1 MPWIEIRVPIN
12 SENQESITN
21 FLFELGAD
29 GCVEENEH
37 SVAYVPGR
45 LFSDDFKIKLSIYLK
60 ELESL
65 GFKNISTDIK
75 YQLIEDQDWNR
86 KWQEQFRPIKI
97 SSKFVVTPPWIEY
110 QPQKSEQVIIIHPK
124 MAFGTGSHETT
135 QLVIQL
141 MEKVSLQKK
150 AVLDIGTGTA
160 ILAIV
165 AAALGAQSIY
175 AIDNDPI
182 ATECAIENLSMNQC
196 TDKIVLKTGTVDIL
210 CNKNM
215 KFDVILA
222 NIQKSTILEI
232 GHFIPDLLSEQGIFI
247 TSGILE
253 NQYPEIIDY
262 FLQLKFHLIDKKQ
275 MGEWVAL
282 TFQK

>member
-1 MPWIEIRVPIN
+1 MPWIEIRVPVNTEI
-12 SENQESITN
+12 QESITN
-21 FLFELGAD
+21 FLFELGSD
-29 GCVEENEH
+29 GCLEENETV
-37 SVAYVPGR
+37 VAYVPSR
-45 LFSDDFKIKLSIYLK
+45 LFSDDLKLKLAIYLR

-65 GFKNISTDIK
+65 GFKKISSDVK

-110 QPQKSEQVIIIHPK
+110 RPQSSEVVIIIQPK

-135 QLVIQL
+135 QLVIKL
-141 MEKVSLQKK
+141 METIPLQQKS
-150 AVLDIGTGTA
+150 VLDVGTGTA
-160 ILAIV
+160 ILAII
-165 AAALGAQSIY
+165 AASLEAQPIY

-182 ATECAIENLSMNQC
+182 ATECAIENLSLNHC
-196 TDKIVLKTGTVDIL
+196 TDKIILETGTIDL
-210 CNKNM
+210 FCNKNL

-232 GHFIPDLLSEQGIFI
+232 GHLIPDLLSENGFFI

-253 NQYPEIIDY
+253 NQYQEIIDY
-262 FLQLKFHLIDKKQ
+262 FQKLKFRLIDTKQ

-282 TFQK
+282 SFQK

>member
-1 MPWIEIRVPIN
+1 MPWIEVRVPVN
-12 SENQESITN
+12 SENAESITN
-21 FLFELGAD
+21 FLFESGAD
-29 GCVEENEH
+29 GCIEGNEE
-37 SVAYVPGR
+37 VIAYIPGQ
-45 LFSDDFKIKLSIYLK
+45 LFSDDFKIKVAIYLK

-65 GFKNISTDIK
+65 GFKNVSTEVK
-75 YQLIEDQDWNR
+75 YQPVEDQDWNR
-86 KWQEQFRPIKI
+86 KWQDQFRPIKI
-97 SSKFVVTPPWIEY
+97 SPKFVVTPPWIEY

-141 MEKVSLQKK
+141 MEEISLDKK
-150 AVLDIGTGTA
+150 IVMDVGTGTA

-165 AAALGAQSIY
+165 AAFMGAQSIY

-182 ATECAIENLSMNQC
+182 ATECAVENLSLNKC
-196 TDKIVLKTGTVDIL
+196 SDKIILKTGTIDIL
-210 CNKNM
+210 CNKNL

-232 GHFIPDLLSEQGIFI
+232 GHFIPDLLNGQGFFI

-253 NQYPEIIDY
+253 NQYQEIIDY
-262 FLQLKFHLIDKKQ
+262 FLQLKFCLIRKKQ

>member
-1 MPWIEIRVPIN
+1 MPWIEIRVPVNAEI
-12 SENQESITN
+12 QESITN

-29 GCVEENEH
+29 GCLEENETV
-37 SVAYVPGR
+37 VAYVPGR
-45 LFSDDFKIKLSIYLK
+45 LFSDDFKIKLAIYLK

-65 GFKNISTDIK
+65 GFNTISSDVK

-110 QPQKSEQVIIIHPK
+110 QPQSSETVIIIQPK

-135 QLVIQL
+135 QLVIKL
-141 MEKVSLQKK
+141 METIPLQQKS
-150 AVLDIGTGTA
+150 VLDVGTGTA
-160 ILAIV
+160 ILAII
-165 AAALGAQSIY
+165 AASLGAQPIY

-182 ATECAIENLSMNQC
+182 ATECAIENLSLNQC
-196 TDKIVLKTGTVDIL
+196 TDKIILKTGTIDL
-210 CNKNM
+210 FCNKNL

-222 NIQKSTILEI
+222 NIQKSTILES
-232 GHFIPDLLSEQGIFI
+232 GHLISDLLSENGFFI

-253 NQYPEIIDY
+253 NQYQEILEY
-262 FLQLKFHLIDKKQ
+262 FQKLKFRLLDTKQ

-282 TFQK
+282 SFQK